1 MITVLGMR
9 PGLTKIIVKVSIS
22 TYFGSAETDLHM
34 QEIARWIHYADT
46 WSSKR
51 VH

>member
-1 MITVLGMR
+1 VSALR
-9 PGLTKIIVKVSIS
+9 PGLAKINEKVSIS
-22 TYFGSAETDLHM
+22 TYFERPETDFYIAETACCID
-34 QEIARWIHYADT
+34 YSDT